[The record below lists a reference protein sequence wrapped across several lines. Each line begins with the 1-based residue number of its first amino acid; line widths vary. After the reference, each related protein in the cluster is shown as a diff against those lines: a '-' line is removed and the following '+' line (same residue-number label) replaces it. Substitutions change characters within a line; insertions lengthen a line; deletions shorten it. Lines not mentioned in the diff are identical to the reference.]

1 MAAALRSLCAVVVV
15 RWLSLEGDRSEE
27 SLGGGRSSEAG
38 ALGVQGW
45 LLVVAVSVV

>member
-1 MAAALRSLCAVVVV
+1 MVGVG
-15 RWLSLEGDRSEE
+15 WLSLEGDRSGE
-27 SLGGGRSSEAG
+27 SLGGDKSSEAG